1 MFNFP
6 ADVYLLSFSSE
17 ANCKDSL
24 CISII
29 NLISAVRG
37 CVTQWWLARIKESK
51 NVTSALFNK
60 SLAFRENM
68 RVRQSARIKSW

>member
-1 MFNFP
+1 M
-6 ADVYLLSFSSE
+6 YLLSFSSE
-17 ANCKDSL
+17 ANCEDSVFVNK
-24 CISII
+24 CGEM
-29 NLISAVRG
+29 RG
-37 CVTQWWLARIKESK
+37 CVTESWLARIGYMARIKES

>member
-1 MFNFP
+1 M
-6 ADVYLLSFSSE
+6 YLLSFSSE
-17 ANCKDSL
+17 ANCEDSVF
-24 CISII
+24 
-29 NLISAVRG
+29 SAVRG
-37 CVTQWWLARIKESK
+37 CVTELWLARIKES

>member
-1 MFNFP
+1 M
-6 ADVYLLSFSSE
+6 YLLSFSSE
-17 ANCKDSL
+17 ANCEDSVFVNK
-24 CISII
+24 CGEM
-29 NLISAVRG
+29 RG
-37 CVTQWWLARIKESK
+37 CVTESWLARIKES